1 MPYKL
6 SFPLMGIVAMVLMYG
21 VLLYTQTPTA
31 QKLWTVL
38 AAMAVV
44 NLLCC
49 FGIGYF
55 VDNQLKPKPPQKGDK
70 PCCKCQQ

>member
-6 SFPLMGIVAMVLMYG
+6 SFPLMGLVVMTFISG
-21 VLLYTQTPTA
+21 LLLLGQTSTA
-31 QKLWTVL
+31 PKLWEVL
-38 AAMAVV
+38 AIMTAVNV
-44 NLLCC
+44 LVC

-70 PCCKCQQ
+70 PCCKCQK